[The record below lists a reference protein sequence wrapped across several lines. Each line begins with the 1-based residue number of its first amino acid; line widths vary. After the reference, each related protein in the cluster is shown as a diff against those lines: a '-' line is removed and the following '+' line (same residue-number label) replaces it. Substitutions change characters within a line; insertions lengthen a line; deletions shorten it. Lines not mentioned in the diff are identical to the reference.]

1 MEKYL
6 NPTYFIDS
14 DSNLVR
20 ETALNIIKEAKNQK
34 EKGIKLFYWTRD
46 KIKYDAYSLSSAR
59 RQYKASRI
67 IQEKKGWCVQ
77 KAVLI
82 TALAR
87 SIDIPARL
95 HFADIINHQ
104 TPDKLKEAIGT
115 DIFLFHGYA
124 ELFLHDKWVKVTP
137 TFNKELC
144 DKFGYKTVEFDGI
157 HDATLPSTT
166 LNGEKYVE
174 YINDRGTNHELPF
187 KEINHTFYEFYPFKI
202 TK

>member
-6 NPTYFIDS
+6 NSTYFIDS
-14 DSNLVR
+14 DSDLVR
-20 ETALNIIKEAKNQK
+20 NTAEKIIKDAIDQK
-34 EKGIKLFYWTRD
+34 EKVKKLFYWTRD

-59 RQYKASRI
+59 RRYKASRI

-87 SIDIPARL
+87 SIDIPAKL
-95 HFADIINHQ
+95 HFADIRNHQ
-104 TPDKLKEAIGT
+104 IPNKLKEIIGT
-115 DIFLFHGYA
+115 DIFLYHGYA
-124 ELFLHDKWVKVTP
+124 ELYLDDKWVKLTP

-144 DKFGYKTVEFDGI
+144 HKFGFRTVEFDGI

-166 LNGEKYVE
+166 LNGERYIE
-174 YINDRGTNHELPF
+174 YLNDRGTNHELPF
-187 KEINHTFYEFYPFKI
+187 KHINRTFYEFYPFK
-202 TK
+202 K